1 MDTCSRVLTISSGE
15 NIVAVKPA
23 ASEPAAISLA
33 IGHGSPLYCAAAVI
47 RVRGVNAMYSVNLH
61 RLFTCRKVIHAG
73 SSEVNQT
80 DHVISIWAAYRHS

>member
-1 MDTCSRVLTISSGE
+1 MYTYVHSRDSYLECSKYESHIMDTCSRVLTISSGE

-47 RVRGVNAMYSVNLH
+47 R
-61 RLFTCRKVIHAG
+61 TCV
-73 SSEVNQT
+73 E
-80 DHVISIWAAYRHS
+80 